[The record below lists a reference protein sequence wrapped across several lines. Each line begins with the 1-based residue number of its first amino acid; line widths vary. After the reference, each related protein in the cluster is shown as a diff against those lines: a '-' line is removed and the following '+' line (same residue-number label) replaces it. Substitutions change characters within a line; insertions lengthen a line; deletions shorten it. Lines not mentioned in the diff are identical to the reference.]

1 MNEIRSETHAP
12 EHHSHKP
19 KRVIPILIGLVGGAA
34 LFLSVMAWYFTRVDP
49 GGGPSGSGGDATKS
63 FSAAEGQGNVALPSF
78 STKLF
83 SEVQVMW
90 MQYTAIGLG
99 GALVLVVL
107 YLVSCIRILNEY
119 QRGVI
124 FRLGRAMPNPKGPG
138 LIMVFSPVDSMMRVD
153 LRTITKVIEPQDI
166 ITRDNVSVRVNAV
179 LYFRVVDPMRSVLEV
194 ADFLFATS
202 QVALTTL
209 RSTLGQAE
217 LDDLLT
223 ERDKVNRRLQEIID
237 GHTEPWGVKVSV
249 VEVKDVD
256 LPEPMKRSM
265 AHQAE
270 AERDRRAKVINAEG
284 EFQAADKLR
293 QAAQIMTPYPMAMQM
308 RYLQALAEVA
318 SEKNSTI
325 IFPLP
330 LELLGPFLK
339 KRRKGERAGLRTN
352 RRPEDASP
360 EMKDS
365 AQSTGSEATHAT
377 VGGNGR

>member
-1 MNEIRSETHAP
+1 
-12 EHHSHKP
+12 
-19 KRVIPILIGLVGGAA
+19 
-34 LFLSVMAWYFTRVDP
+34 
-49 GGGPSGSGGDATKS
+49 
-63 FSAAEGQGNVALPSF
+63 
-78 STKLF
+78 
-83 SEVQVMW
+83 MW
-90 MQYTAIGLG
+90 MVYTGIGLG
-99 GALVLVVL
+99 IALALPAL
-107 YLVSCIRILNEY
+107 YLLTCIRVLNEY
-119 QRGVI
+119 ERGVI
-124 FRLGRAMPNPKGPG
+124 FRLGRAIPKPKGPG
-138 LIMVFSPVDSMMRVD
+138 LIMVFGPVDRMMRVD

-166 ITRDNVSVRVNAV
+166 ITKDNVSVRVNAV
-179 LYFRVVDPMRSVLEV
+179 LYFRVTDPMRSVLEV

-308 RYLQALAEVA
+308 RYLQTLTEVA
-318 SEKNSTI
+318 SERNSTI

-330 LELLGPFLK
+330 IELLGPFLK
-339 KRRKGERAGLRTN
+339 HGQDGASAAALTN
-352 RRPEDASP
+352 RQPEDASLGAKNPAQP
-360 EMKDS
+360 EK
-365 AQSTGSEATHAT
+365 TIGVGATPTT
-377 VGGNGR
+377 VDGNGR

>member
-1 MNEIRSETHAP
+1 
-12 EHHSHKP
+12 
-19 KRVIPILIGLVGGAA
+19 
-34 LFLSVMAWYFTRVDP
+34 
-49 GGGPSGSGGDATKS
+49 
-63 FSAAEGQGNVALPSF
+63 
-78 STKLF
+78 
-83 SEVQVMW
+83 MW
-90 MQYTAIGLG
+90 MIETAIGLG
-99 GALVLVVL
+99 IALALVGL
-107 YLVSCIRILNEY
+107 YLLSCIRVLNEY
-119 QRGVI
+119 ERGVI
-124 FRLGRAMPNPKGPG
+124 FRLGRAMPKPKGPG
-138 LIMVFSPVDSMMRVD
+138 LIMVFGPVDRMMRVD
-153 LRTITKVIEPQDI
+153 LRTIAKVIEPQDV

-179 LYFRVVDPMRSVLEV
+179 FYFRVVDPMRSVLEV
-194 ADFLFATS
+194 ADFMFATS

-223 ERDKVNRRLQEIID
+223 EREKVNRRLQEVID

-256 LPEPMKRSM
+256 LPDAMKRSM

-293 QAAQIMTPYPMAMQM
+293 QADEIMTPYPMAMQM

-330 LELLGPFLK
+330 LELLRPFM
-339 KRRKGERAGLRTN
+339 GTGWDDGRAARTN
-352 RRPEDASP
+352 GRPEDASP
-360 EMKDS
+360 EVKDP
-365 AQSTGSEATHAT
+365 AQSEKITGVGATPAT
-377 VGGNGR
+377 AKGNGR

>member
-1 MNEIRSETHAP
+1 MGMIEI
-12 EHHSHKP
+12 
-19 KRVIPILIGLVGGAA
+19 AA
-34 LFLSVMAWYFTRVDP
+34 L
-49 GGGPSGSGGDATKS
+49 
-63 FSAAEGQGNVALPSF
+63 ALGF
-78 STKLF
+78 AL
-83 SEVQVMW
+83 
-90 MQYTAIGLG
+90 ALLG
-99 GALVLVVL
+99 M
-107 YLVSCIRILNEY
+107 YLLTCIRVLNEY
-119 QRGVI
+119 ERGVV
-124 FRLGRAMPNPKGPG
+124 FRLGRAMPKPKGPG
-138 LIMVFSPVDSMMRVD
+138 LILVFWPVDRMMRVD
-153 LRTITKVIEPQDI
+153 LRTITKVIEPQDV

-270 AERDRRAKVINAEG
+270 AERDRRAKIINAEG

-293 QAAQIMTPYPMAMQM
+293 QAAQIMAPYPMAMQM
-308 RYLQALAEVA
+308 RYLQTLTEVA
-318 SEKNSTI
+318 SERNSTI

-330 LELLGPFLK
+330 IELLRPFLGSGQDDSSAVASK
-339 KRRKGERAGLRTN
+339 NGRS
-352 RRPEDASP
+352 EDSCSEVKTA
-360 EMKDS
+360 
-365 AQSTGSEATHAT
+365 AQSGTTYGVEVTAATARGSLSSEMSASG
-377 VGGNGR
+377 VPL

>member
-1 MNEIRSETHAP
+1 
-12 EHHSHKP
+12 
-19 KRVIPILIGLVGGAA
+19 
-34 LFLSVMAWYFTRVDP
+34 
-49 GGGPSGSGGDATKS
+49 
-63 FSAAEGQGNVALPSF
+63 
-78 STKLF
+78 
-83 SEVQVMW
+83 MW
-90 MQYTAIGLG
+90 INYTAIGLG
-99 GALVLVVL
+99 IALALVAF
-107 YLVSCIRILNEY
+107 YLLSCIRILNEY

-124 FRLGRAMPNPKGPG
+124 FRLGRAMPKPKGPG
-138 LIMVFSPVDSMMRVD
+138 LIMVFRPVDNMMRVD
-153 LRTITKVIEPQDI
+153 LRTITRVIEPQDI

-223 ERDKVNRRLQEIID
+223 ERDKVNHRLQEIID

-330 LELLGPFLK
+330 LELLRPFL
-339 KRRKGERAGLRTN
+339 GSSPDGINANALANG
-352 RRPEDASP
+352 RPEDASMGP
-360 EMKDS
+360 KNS
-365 AQSTGSEATHAT
+365 AQSVQATGAGAIPAT

>member
-1 MNEIRSETHAP
+1 
-12 EHHSHKP
+12 
-19 KRVIPILIGLVGGAA
+19 
-34 LFLSVMAWYFTRVDP
+34 
-49 GGGPSGSGGDATKS
+49 
-63 FSAAEGQGNVALPSF
+63 
-78 STKLF
+78 
-83 SEVQVMW
+83 MW
-90 MQYTAIGLG
+90 MDETATGLAVIL
-99 GALVLVVL
+99 ALAAV
-107 YLVSCIRILNEY
+107 YLLTCIRVLNEY

-124 FRLGRAMPNPKGPG
+124 FRLGRAMPKPKGPG
-138 LIMVFSPVDSMMRVD
+138 LIMVFWPVDSMVSVD
-153 LRTITKVIEPQDI
+153 LRTIAKVIEPQDI

-318 SEKNSTI
+318 SERNSTI

-330 LELLGPFLK
+330 LELLAPFLRSGRDGINAAALTNGRPQDASLGVK
-339 KRRKGERAGLRTN
+339 DPAQSGQANGSGPTPSTVGERAGSV
-352 RRPEDASP
+352 PMPGAS
-360 EMKDS
+360 
-365 AQSTGSEATHAT
+365 
-377 VGGNGR
+377 N

>member
-1 MNEIRSETHAP
+1 
-12 EHHSHKP
+12 
-19 KRVIPILIGLVGGAA
+19 
-34 LFLSVMAWYFTRVDP
+34 
-49 GGGPSGSGGDATKS
+49 
-63 FSAAEGQGNVALPSF
+63 
-78 STKLF
+78 
-83 SEVQVMW
+83 MW
-90 MQYTAIGLG
+90 MMDTAIGLG
-99 GALVLVVL
+99 SALALVAL
-107 YLVSCIRILNEY
+107 YLLSCIRVLNEY
-119 QRGVI
+119 ERGVI
-124 FRLGRAMPNPKGPG
+124 FRLGRAMPKPKGPG
-138 LIMVFSPVDSMMRVD
+138 LIMVFWPVDRMMRVD
-153 LRTITKVIEPQDI
+153 LRTITRVIEPQDI

-270 AERDRRAKVINAEG
+270 AERDRAPKVINAEG

-330 LELLGPFLK
+330 IELLAPFL
-339 KRRKGERAGLRTN
+339 RSGRDDAGSGALANGRT
-352 RRPEDASP
+352 EDASWGV
-360 EMKDS
+360 KDP
-365 AQSTGSEATHAT
+365 AQPGQNTAAVVTPATT
-377 VGGNGR
+377 RGNGR

>member
-1 MNEIRSETHAP
+1 MWMIDTAIALGSA
-12 EHHSHKP
+12 
-19 KRVIPILIGLVGGAA
+19 LALAA
-34 LFLSVMAWYFTRVDP
+34 LYLLTCVRV
-49 GGGPSGSGGDATKS
+49 
-63 FSAAEGQGNVALPSF
+63 
-78 STKLF
+78 
-83 SEVQVMW
+83 
-90 MQYTAIGLG
+90 
-99 GALVLVVL
+99 
-107 YLVSCIRILNEY
+107 LNEY
-119 QRGVI
+119 ERGVI
-124 FRLGRAMPNPKGPG
+124 FRLGRALPKPKGPG
-138 LIMVFSPVDSMMRVD
+138 LIMVFWPVDRMMRVD
-153 LRTITKVIEPQDI
+153 LRTITRVIEPQDI

-179 LYFRVVDPMRSVLEV
+179 LYFRVTDPMRSVLEV

-330 LELLGPFLK
+330 IELLAPFLK
-339 KRRKGERAGLRTN
+339 IGRDGASAASLMNG
-352 RRPEDASP
+352 RPEDAFVGV
-360 EMKDS
+360 KDDDQ
-365 AQSTGSEATHAT
+365 ADKTTGVGATPAMAR
-377 VGGNGR
+377 GNGR

>member
-1 MNEIRSETHAP
+1 
-12 EHHSHKP
+12 
-19 KRVIPILIGLVGGAA
+19 
-34 LFLSVMAWYFTRVDP
+34 
-49 GGGPSGSGGDATKS
+49 
-63 FSAAEGQGNVALPSF
+63 
-78 STKLF
+78 
-83 SEVQVMW
+83 MW
-90 MQYTAIGLG
+90 MIYAAIGLG
-99 GALVLVVL
+99 IALALAAL
-107 YLVSCIRILNEY
+107 YLLTCIRVLNEY
-119 QRGVI
+119 ERGVI
-124 FRLGRAMPNPKGPG
+124 FRLGRAVPKPKGPG
-138 LIMVFSPVDSMMRVD
+138 LVMVFGPVDRMMRVD

-166 ITRDNVSVRVNAV
+166 ITKDNVSVRVNAV
-179 LYFRVVDPMRSVLEV
+179 LYFRVTDPMRSVLEV

-308 RYLQALAEVA
+308 RYLQTLTEVA
-318 SEKNSTI
+318 SERNSTI

-330 LELLGPFLK
+330 IELLGPFLK
-339 KRRKGERAGLRTN
+339 HGQDGVSAAALANGQ
-352 RRPEDASP
+352 PEDASLGAKNP
-360 EMKDS
+360 
-365 AQSTGSEATHAT
+365 AQSEKTIGVGATPAT
-377 VGGNGR
+377 VDGNGR

>member
-1 MNEIRSETHAP
+1 
-12 EHHSHKP
+12 
-19 KRVIPILIGLVGGAA
+19 
-34 LFLSVMAWYFTRVDP
+34 
-49 GGGPSGSGGDATKS
+49 
-63 FSAAEGQGNVALPSF
+63 
-78 STKLF
+78 
-83 SEVQVMW
+83 
-90 MQYTAIGLG
+90 
-99 GALVLVVL
+99 
-107 YLVSCIRILNEY
+107 
-119 QRGVI
+119 
-124 FRLGRAMPNPKGPG
+124 
-138 LIMVFSPVDSMMRVD
+138 MRVD
-153 LRTITKVIEPQDI
+153 LRTITRVIEPQDI

-265 AHQAE
+265 ARQAE
-270 AERDRRAKVINAEG
+270 AERERRAKVINAEG

-308 RYLQALAEVA
+308 RYLQALADVA
-318 SEKNSTI
+318 SDQNSTVAPWSPSRGFWPRLFTLGKHSMI
-325 IFPLP
+325 RFGRIRRACVDLGADEEVT
-330 LELLGPFLK
+330 ELVLVSHCHCG
-339 KRRKGERAGLRTN
+339 
-352 RRPEDASP
+352 D
-360 EMKDS
+360 
-365 AQSTGSEATHAT
+365 Q
-377 VGGNGR
+377 

>member
-1 MNEIRSETHAP
+1 
-12 EHHSHKP
+12 
-19 KRVIPILIGLVGGAA
+19 
-34 LFLSVMAWYFTRVDP
+34 
-49 GGGPSGSGGDATKS
+49 
-63 FSAAEGQGNVALPSF
+63 
-78 STKLF
+78 
-83 SEVQVMW
+83 MW
-90 MQYTAIGLG
+90 MIYTAIGLG
-99 GALVLVVL
+99 VGLALVAL
-107 YLVSCIRILNEY
+107 YLLTCIRVLNEY

-124 FRLGRAMPNPKGPG
+124 FRLGRAMPKPKGPG
-138 LIMVFSPVDSMMRVD
+138 LIMVFWPVNSMMRVD
-153 LRTITKVIEPQDI
+153 LRTIAKVIEPQ

-330 LELLGPFLK
+330 LELLRPFLGTG
-339 KRRKGERAGLRTN
+339 RHGAGALVDG
-352 RRPEDASP
+352 RPEDASLG
-360 EMKDS
+360 MKDP
-365 AQSTGSEATHAT
+365 AQPGQATGAGATPAT
-377 VGGNGR
+377 VGENGR